1 MNKSHVSII
10 TLHVNIIYLACRGS
24 KLLYEF
30 KKLDKIKAVYVSF
43 DTSFLN
49 CFIDTVTN
57 YLTIYY
63 ACFDVHTCKFNRAK
77 FIISLQINFKL
88 METIITIAYTLTPPK

>member
-30 KKLDKIKAVYVSF
+30 KKLDKVKAVYVSF

-49 CFIDTVTN
+49 CLLI
-57 YLTIYY
+57 L
-63 ACFDVHTCKFNRAK
+63 
-77 FIISLQINFKL
+77 
-88 METIITIAYTLTPPK
+88 